1 MFALMKD
8 LLLVIQAIA
17 GYPLPQGLPAYHVLA
32 DADLQQRACGRPC
45 FVKAFY
51 DPEQGIFLST
61 STDFMGDSY
70 GRSILLHELVH
81 YAQNVSGRFE
91 EISRSPCERRASE
104 EMAAYEA
111 QNQYLAMEGDPHRIP
126 LGMLSFNCQ

>member
-17 GYPLPQGLPAYHVLA
+17 GYPLPNGLPAYHVLA

-51 DPEQGIFLST
+51 DPEQGIFLSR
-61 STDFMGDSY
+61 STDFVGDAY

-81 YAQNVSGRFE
+81 YAQNVSGRFDA
-91 EISRSPCERRASE
+91 SLSPCELRASE
-104 EMAAYEA
+104 EMAAYTA
-111 QNQYLAMEGDPHRIP
+111 QNQYLAQQGDPRRIP
-126 LGMLSFNCQ
+126 LRMLTFNCQ